1 MTNIMIA
8 ILCFSLAIL
17 DLCFSLAILDFVMAA
32 LDFTIPEKLAKF
44 AGYFCV
50 LAGIVCLFGSIVNI
64 AIFIS

>member
-17 DLCFSLAILDFVMAA
+17 GFVMAA
-32 LDFTIPEKLAKF
+32 LDLTIPGKLDKF

-50 LAGIVCLFGSIVNI
+50 LAGIVCVYLVVLLILQYL
-64 AIFIS
+64 